1 MSLNKAFAW
10 VGDSMTAFEAVSA
23 AGIGM
28 IAGLKLPAFLQSNI
42 AKYSGYNASWMTSGQ
57 YTPYLAGA
65 AATALLGY
73 ALFVLGAVNKETAM
87 VLSVA
92 GVAINAVNLVS
103 TMTSYVPSVGLGG
116 YSHGFAGGYLG
127 NAEYDSLDAGMF
139 GMHEDSAG
147 SMFGASTKN
156 LNFY

>member
-10 VGDSMTAFEAVSA
+10 VGDSMTAFEAISA

-42 AKYSGYNASWMTSGQ
+42 AKYTGYNATWMTSGA

-65 AATALLGY
+65 AATALLGF
-73 ALFVLGAVNKETAM
+73 ALYGLGAINKETAM

-92 GVAINAVNLVS
+92 GVAINAVNVAS

-127 NAEYDSLDAGMF
+127 NAEYDTLDAGMF